1 MSTDLLEARPTLR
14 AWLDEY
20 AAIEADYL
28 ARLADWGIRIA
39 PRDADADVVRAA
51 KDRLREKGAQFRN
64 GDAGVVCGNLSS
76 ACVACTGGRGS
87 KTFFLS
93 LACNRSCYFCFNAN
107 QADYADRLR
116 VNNAWRDE
124 VDAFADACGGEVT
137 HVGLTGGEPLPTS
150 PWRSALT
157 FASAFRVPI
166 SGCTPPAISLTNRC
180 SIACAM
186 PGLTSCA

>member
-1 MSTDLLEARPTLR
+1 MSADLLEARPTLR

-64 GDAGVVCGNLSS
+64 GDAGIVCGNLYCGGVELRLESFG
-76 ACVACTGGRGS
+76 AFTGGRGS

-116 VNNAWRDE
+116 VNDAWRDE

-137 HVGLTGGEPLPTS
+137 HVGLTGGRTLAPCRRVRGVLRLRS
-150 PWRSALT
+150 PALSACPYQVVHRRR
-157 FASAFRVPI
+157 FP
-166 SGCTPPAISLTNRC
+166 
-180 SIACAM
+180 
-186 PGLTSCA
+186 

>member
-1 MSTDLLEARPTLR
+1 MSADLLEARPTLR

-64 GDAGVVCGNLSS
+64 GDAGIVCGNLSS

-116 VNNAWRDE
+116 VNDAWRD
-124 VDAFADACGGEVT
+124 EVT
-137 HVGLTGGEPLPTS
+137 HVGLTGGRTLAPCRRVRGVLRLRS
-150 PWRSALT
+150 PALSACPYQVVHRRR
-157 FASAFRVPI
+157 FP
-166 SGCTPPAISLTNRC
+166 
-180 SIACAM
+180 
-186 PGLTSCA
+186 